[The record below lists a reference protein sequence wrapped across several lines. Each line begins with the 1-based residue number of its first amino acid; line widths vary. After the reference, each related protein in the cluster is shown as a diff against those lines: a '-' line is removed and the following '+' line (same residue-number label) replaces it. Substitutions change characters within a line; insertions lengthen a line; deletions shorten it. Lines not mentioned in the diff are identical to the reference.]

1 MLTGVSVF
9 NQNAKCSQNAVPLS
23 GSGKILVKLVLC
35 KWFDGG
41 SEDEIRYKLKIYLH
55 LIFKY
60 VENFNWSTVSLSGT
74 ASVWI
79 YFFLA
84 DSFSLFSKLLLNL

>member
-1 MLTGVSVF
+1 MFT
-9 NQNAKCSQNAVPLS
+9 KCYAVPLS

-35 KWFDGG
+35 KWFDGC
-41 SEDEIRYKLKIYLH
+41 SEDEIRCELKIYLH

-79 YFFLA
+79 FFFFFA